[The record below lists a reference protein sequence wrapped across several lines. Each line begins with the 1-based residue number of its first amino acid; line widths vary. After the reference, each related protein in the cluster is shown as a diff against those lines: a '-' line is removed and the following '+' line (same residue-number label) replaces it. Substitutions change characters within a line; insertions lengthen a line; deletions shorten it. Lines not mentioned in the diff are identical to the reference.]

1 MRIPLRFSCR
11 FGRCGWGLVY
21 YRNNTKA
28 KVVIIDGGL
37 GITSSILFL
46 CYIQHNVSLTVVH
59 TENDFQDDDVNR
71 LYDITA
77 QTHPPKR

>member
-11 FGRCGWGLVY
+11 FRRCGWVFFSL

-46 CYIQHNVSLTVVH
+46 QTLH
-59 TENDFQDDDVNR
+59 TMS
-71 LYDITA
+71 
-77 QTHPPKR
+77 HS